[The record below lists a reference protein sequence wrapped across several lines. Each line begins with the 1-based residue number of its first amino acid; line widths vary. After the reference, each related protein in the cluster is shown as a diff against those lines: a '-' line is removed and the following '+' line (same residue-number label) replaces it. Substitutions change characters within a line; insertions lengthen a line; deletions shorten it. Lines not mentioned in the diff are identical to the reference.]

1 MPESRHNPGAGAV
14 LDIGGNVGAL
24 LVSTGPELDEAE
36 IEICPV
42 DRPEARTHSQVHARR
57 AGDRVSHAALFP
69 ALTAGGYRILAHPGA
84 PPTHDD
90 PVVTV
95 AGGQVTLARLADPA

>member
-57 AGDRVSHAALFP
+57 VGDRVSHTALFP
-69 ALTAGGYRILAHPGA
+69 ALTAGSYRILARPDA
-84 PPTHDD
+84 PPGPDD
-90 PVVTV
+90 PVVAVT
-95 AGGQVTLARLADPA
+95 GGQVTLARLADPA